1 MKDLNFDTGV
11 VTYNL
16 NGTCEVSFNPTD
28 STFAEKLFNAFGTLD
43 QKQEDYKARAQAVK
57 TAEGKRELFDL
68 ANAMDAEMRDIIN
81 ETFGQ
86 DVCTALFGEMNVYSL
101 ADGLPVWA
109 NLMLTVMD
117 EMDSAFAREQKAQSP
132 RIRKYSAKY
141 HK

>member
-16 NGTCEVSFNPTD
+16 NGACEVSFNPTD
-28 STFAEKLFNAFGTLD
+28 STFVERLFTAFDTLD
-43 QKQEDYKARAQAVK
+43 KKQEDYKAEAEKNKGTREIFT
-57 TAEGKRELFDL
+57 TARKLDT
-68 ANAMDAEMRDIIN
+68 EMRDIIN
-81 ETFGQ
+81 ETFEE
-86 DVCTALFGEMNVYSL
+86 DVCTPLFGEMNVYAL

-109 NLMLTVMD
+109 NLMLAVMD
-117 EMDSAFAREQKAQSP
+117 ETDSAFAREQKAQSP